1 VQLTSLREL
10 VDEGVAQRHCV
21 STYERGCR
29 EGRCSIWSL
38 RRRVDGRVER
48 VLTLE
53 LTARREVAQVRGRAN
68 RLATRAERDVLS
80 VWAAERG
87 VTLDR

>member
-1 VQLTSLREL
+1 
-10 VDEGVAQRHCV
+10 VAQRHCV

-38 RRRVDGRVER
+38 RRRVDGRMER

-53 LTARREVAQVRGRAN
+53 LTAQREVAQVRGRAN
-68 RLATRAERDVLS
+68 RLATPDERKVLR

-87 VTLDR
+87 VALPR